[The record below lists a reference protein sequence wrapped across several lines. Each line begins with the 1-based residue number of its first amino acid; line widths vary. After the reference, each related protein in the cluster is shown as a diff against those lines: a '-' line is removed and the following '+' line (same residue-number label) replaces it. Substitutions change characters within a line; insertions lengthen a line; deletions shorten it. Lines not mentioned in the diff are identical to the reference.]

1 MEESYFAS
9 VKLIYTIGYSISL
22 VVLAVAVLILLLF
35 RYKPKILIS
44 ISLFVSK
51 KHILGDISNGNNSS
65 KFR

>member
-35 RYKPKILIS
+35 RYKPKILIF
-44 ISLFVSK
+44 I
-51 KHILGDISNGNNSS
+51 
-65 KFR
+65 